1 MFVRVVDLPLGVVA
15 GALDRGPEVLLGLL
29 IGLLVALTTTRPPV
43 LDEDFY
49 EPRTRALARV
59 LMTSL
64 VITAGIFV
72 WFAIRRG
79 LGVHR
84 LGTPDTQYVAT
95 ASALLALYACAL
107 HYEPLLRALGLAQQT
122 ARERSR
128 MIAVAV
134 LGPVLI
140 GGGLALLAIWGGHGR
155 HIFEHARFTI
165 ELLLP
170 GLASVALGGLVAWRY
185 IAAFPPKTNLPPK
198 HEPRTGL
205 ARVAPFR
212 GARPGRC
219 SCTPR

>member
-1 MFVRVVDLPLGVVA
+1 MVVVFVRVLDPPMAAVA

-64 VITAGIFV
+64 VIAAGIFV

-84 LGTPDTQYVAT
+84 LGTPDSQYVAT
-95 ASALLALYACAL
+95 ASALLGLYACAL
-107 HYEPLLRALGLAQQT
+107 HYEPLLRPLVLSPRAAL
-122 ARERSR
+122 ERSR

-134 LGPVLI
+134 SGPALI
-140 GGGLALLAIWGGHGR
+140 GGGFALLAIWGGHGR

-165 ELLLP
+165 DLLLP
-170 GLASVALGGLVAWRY
+170 ALASLALGGIVASRY
-185 IAAFPPKTNLPPK
+185 VAAFPP
-198 HEPRTGL
+198 RTDKSRSQ
-205 ARVAPFR
+205 A
-212 GARPGRC
+212 
-219 SCTPR
+219 